1 MVCVK
6 SLAPLNI
13 FYHKVITSSPTP
25 SPSPIS
31 STIHISQFQAFP
43 SYNMDLHIGGIHPIL
58 GDHVH
63 FSRQGK
69 LFCTHWSHEDEDVE
83 LSLSAKEIVAHFKD
97 GHNLDGLRDEHV
109 HEALREFLKLLVI
122 VVDNKFMFC
131 SVCGHLLHGASGLRG
146 HFSECIN
153 ASMRYKFFEGLVSS
167 LFPQGQPSLLAIRT
181 INLSFHH
188 ELEEAIANGTV
199 NVCERLCCPSSECL
213 SAFETKDL
221 LARHL
226 SRDHVGQGGLTMQ
239 QVADKGERRQVIHVN
254 KSNFLRITQQEI
266 IEPPQPIT
274 AGAPAVP
281 GQGTVLLE
289 QGGAQS
295 GSQGTFGNPYK
306 LLKRMKESS
315 ASQLKTFKRPM
326 VEFKPNYGEPA
337 VDLSSFVSQDL
348 SARLPSEAIQKL
360 ASRYLHYLGRL

>member
-1 MVCVK
+1 
-6 SLAPLNI
+6 
-13 FYHKVITSSPTP
+13 
-25 SPSPIS
+25 
-31 STIHISQFQAFP
+31 
-43 SYNMDLHIGGIHPIL
+43 MDLHIGGIHTIL
-58 GDHVH
+58 GDNVR

-69 LFCTHWSHEDEDVE
+69 LFCTHWSHDEDEVE

-97 GHNLDGLRDEHV
+97 GHNLDGLRDGHV
-109 HEALREFLKLLVI
+109 HEALRGFIKLLVI

-131 SVCGHLLHGASGLRG
+131 SACGHLLHGASGTRS

-153 ASMRYKFFEGLVSS
+153 VTMRYDFFEGLVSS
-167 LFPQGQPSLLAIRT
+167 LFPQGQPSLQAIHT

-199 NVCERLCCPSSECL
+199 KVCERLCCPSSGCF
-213 SAFETKDL
+213 SAFETKNL
-221 LARHL
+221 LAKHL
-226 SRDHVGQGGLTMQ
+226 RGEHVGQGEQTMQ
-239 QVADKGERRQVIHVN
+239 QIAEKGERHQVIHVN

-266 IEPPQPIT
+266 IEPQPIT

-289 QGGAQS
+289 QGGAQFGPQS
-295 GSQGTFGNPYK
+295 SSGNPYK
-306 LLKRMKESS
+306 LLKRTKESS
-315 ASQLKTFKRPM
+315 SASKLKTFKRPM
-326 VEFKPNYGEPA
+326 VEFKANYGEPA

-360 ASRYLHYLGRL
+360 AFRYLHYLGMVLSFIRS